1 MISFTATQ
9 LDSWIAAYAFPLVRI
24 LGFAASTPIWGA
36 SILPRRV
43 RLLLGLAITI
53 AVAPTLPTMPTV
65 APGSLA
71 GLWIMTIQLL
81 LGLAMGFAAKVVFSA
96 IDLAGEFIGAQM
108 GLGFATFYDPNNAS
122 QSPVITE
129 FINLLALLL
138 FLSLNGHLLF
148 IAALAES
155 FQLIPV
161 SAQLFS
167 HSSWLNL
174 VNLAGQI
181 FSLEL
186 LLSLPVLVA
195 LLITNFALAIL
206 TRAAPQLNIF
216 SLGFPLTLLGGF
228 IAMMICMNYLA
239 SPLQTLFE
247 IALNAMLGFIK
258 N

>member
-1 MISFTATQ
+1 
-9 LDSWIAAYAFPLVRI
+9 
-24 LGFAASTPIWGA
+24 
-36 SILPRRV
+36 
-43 RLLLGLAITI
+43 
-53 AVAPTLPTMPTV
+53 
-65 APGSLA
+65 
-71 GLWIMTIQLL
+71 MTIQLL

-181 FSLEL
+181 FSLGL